1 MDAGEREGNM
11 SEYNY
16 ASFPLTMGGEDF
28 ARFPG
33 LMEAGMP
40 APDGELVNAVD
51 GRPVVLSDY
60 WSEGPLVVEFGSIT

>member
-1 MDAGEREGNM
+1 MDANEREEEM

-16 ASFPLTMGGEDF
+16 ASFPLTMSDEDF

-33 LMEAGMP
+33 LMKAGQP
-40 APDGELVNAVD
+40 APDGELVNAAD
-51 GRPVVLSDY
+51 GRTVKLSDY